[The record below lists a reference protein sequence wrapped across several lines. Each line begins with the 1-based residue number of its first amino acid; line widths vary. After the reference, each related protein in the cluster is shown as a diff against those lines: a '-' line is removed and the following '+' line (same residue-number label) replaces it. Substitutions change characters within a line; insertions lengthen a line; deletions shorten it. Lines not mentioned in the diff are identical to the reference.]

1 MDADLLKRVMTLA
14 ERTGDRVIVVNPESG
29 TAFAVLPFDAYEK
42 MGSGDVGLRSL
53 EPSEVESLSR
63 EALVDKINQDIA
75 TWNSAQQSEKEGVDA
90 VGMDILDD
98 AAQEEQYYLEPI
110 E

>member
-1 MDADLLKRVMTLA
+1 
-14 ERTGDRVIVVNPESG
+14 
-29 TAFAVLPFDAYEK
+29 
-42 MGSGDVGLRSL
+42 
-53 EPSEVESLSR
+53 LSR

-90 VGMDILDD
+90 VGMDILED